1 MSAAPPFVT
10 AAASKPGSVKSSAAP
25 AASTSVSNAFVC
37 GGGGVTACVT
47 GAEGVRWDMMNL
59 ISSHAMSSNIKRF
72 AYTANVNARVCVE
85 RRLEWP
91 SSREE
96 ASRSF
101 FVTSRFA
108 SRSSSRGTKGH
119 TARMSGTRHGDVCGC
134 CAAASDAISR
144 GACGSSKTTA
154 PASSAS

>member
-1 MSAAPPFVT
+1 
-10 AAASKPGSVKSSAAP
+10 
-25 AASTSVSNAFVC
+25 
-37 GGGGVTACVT
+37 
-47 GAEGVRWDMMNL
+47 MMNL

-72 AYTANVNARVCVE
+72 AYTANVNARRPE
-85 RRLEWP
+85 SGLDA
-91 SSREE
+91 SSCE
-96 ASRSF
+96 AASS
-101 FVTSRFA
+101 SSFA
-108 SRSSSRGTKGH
+108 SPASSAKGH